1 MMSPRVLLL
10 AVLALTG
17 VEALGGCV
25 YYNGMYNA
33 NRLARSAR
41 KAEREGRTFDANSLW
56 GQVAT
61 KAESV
66 LVRHPTSKYAAQ
78 AGLLRG
84 VALARLGQ
92 CEHALEPLSRI
103 NVVTSN
109 ADLVEDGLLAAG
121 RCHVALGN
129 LAAGEAAFSQL
140 LNSKNGDR
148 RREARL
154 QFARLLRQSG
164 RYREALDILAGLPDP
179 RVQPERVLALAGA
192 NRVPEALALT
202 DSLIARG
209 DTTKQWDSLVVILA
223 EQNPAAASAVV
234 EKIYRLPHRRADLQ
248 ARMLVEDGL
257 RMVPVDTARA
267 RRQLHQAIEAGGKG
281 ESAARASLALVRMEL
296 TGADD
301 PAELQ
306 PVIDTLRGLAKRFQM
321 NEEIGRLEGTVT
333 DVHRAATRVLPGS
346 LQGDLRV
353 FLAAEAA
360 RDVLEAPH
368 LAEALFRRIPDQ
380 WPSSPYAPK
389 AILAAQQLN
398 PAWVDSALLMLDQ
411 RYYDSPYLAT
421 IRGGAT
427 PEFRQLEDS
436 LGAFAAALAA
446 TNAGERR
453 KPIRAAPGRRPQPA
467 PGGSRV
473 PEPQ

>member
-1 MMSPRVLLL
+1 
-10 AVLALTG
+10 
-17 VEALGGCV
+17 
-25 YYNGMYNA
+25 
-33 NRLARSAR
+33 
-41 KAEREGRTFDANSLW
+41 
-56 GQVAT
+56 
-61 KAESV
+61 
-66 LVRHPTSKYAAQ
+66 
-78 AGLLRG
+78 
-84 VALARLGQ
+84 
-92 CEHALEPLSRI
+92 
-103 NVVTSN
+103 
-109 ADLVEDGLLAAG
+109 
-121 RCHVALGN
+121 
-129 LAAGEAAFSQL
+129 
-140 LNSKNGDR
+140 
-148 RREARL
+148 
-154 QFARLLRQSG
+154 
-164 RYREALDILAGLPDP
+164 
-179 RVQPERVLALAGA
+179 
-192 NRVPEALALT
+192 
-202 DSLIARG
+202 
-209 DTTKQWDSLVVILA
+209 
-223 EQNPAAASAVV
+223 VV